1 MLSPLE
7 IIQKYYPEDDEL
19 RRLLIHHSTQVAAHA
34 LGVAAR
40 HPELHLN
47 TDILYRGAMLH
58 DIGICQTDA
67 PGIHCHGTL
76 PYLLHGRC
84 GAEMMRSEGDETMAR
99 ICERHTGT
107 GLPAKQIEARGLPLP
122 PGDYRPETLE
132 EQVVCYA
139 DKFYSNSRPESAK
152 SLERVVAS
160 LEKFGHEGVEI
171 FLKWH
176 EMFG

>member
-1 MLSPLE
+1 MSSPLE
-7 IIQKYYPEDDEL
+7 IIKRYYPEDNEL
-19 RRLLIHHSTQVAAHA
+19 RRLLVHHSTQVAAHA

-40 HPELHLN
+40 HPELHL
-47 TDILYRGAMLH
+47 DADLLYRGAMLH
-58 DIGICQTDA
+58 DIGICRTDA

-84 GAEMMRSEGDETMAR
+84 GAEMMRTEGDEAIAR

-107 GLPAKQIEARGLPLP
+107 GLTAEQIQQRGLPLP
-122 PGDYRPETLE
+122 AGDYCPETLE

-139 DKFYSNSRPESAK
+139 DKFYSKSHPEGAK
-152 SLERVVAS
+152 PLERVVAS
-160 LEKFGHEGVEI
+160 LEKFGMEGVDI

-176 EMFG
+176 KMFG

>member
-1 MLSPLE
+1 MPSPLE
-7 IIQKYYPEDDEL
+7 VILKYYPDDNEL

-40 HPELHLN
+40 HPELNLN
-47 TDILYRGAMLH
+47 TDVLYRGAMLH

-84 GAEMMRSEGDETMAR
+84 GAEMLRCEGDEAMAR

-107 GLPAKQIEARGLPLP
+107 GLTAAQIQERGLPLP
-122 PGDYRPETLE
+122 PGDYCPETLE

-139 DKFYSNSRPESAK
+139 DKFYSKSHPDKAK
-152 SLERVVAS
+152 SIERVITS
-160 LEKFGHEGVEI
+160 LEKFGHDGVEI
-171 FLKWH
+171 FQKWH
-176 EMFG
+176 QLFG

>member
-1 MLSPLE
+1 MPSPLE
-7 IIQKYYPEDDEL
+7 VILKYYPDDNEL

-40 HPELHLN
+40 HPELNLN
-47 TDILYRGAMLH
+47 TDVLYRGAMLH
-58 DIGICQTDA
+58 DIGIYKTDA

-84 GAEMMRSEGDETMAR
+84 GAEMLRGEGDEAMAR

-107 GLPAKQIEARGLPLP
+107 GLTAAQIQERGLLLP
-122 PGDYRPETLE
+122 PGDYCPETLE

-139 DKFYSNSRPESAK
+139 DKFYSKSHPDKAK
-152 SLERVVAS
+152 SIERVITS
-160 LEKFGHEGVEI
+160 LEKFGHDGVEI
-171 FLKWH
+171 FQKWH
-176 EMFG
+176 QLFG